1 MPRKKQT
8 KPTETVAVVNPEGQ
22 AVLDALRSNLNLLG
36 ELAVRYEGLHQAGRP
51 GGPALHRPPPATFTT
66 CWGRRCPSS
75 PRSSFG
81 CS

>member
-36 ELAVRYEGLHQAGRP
+36 RAGRALRGLH
-51 GGPALHRPPPATFTT
+51 
-66 CWGRRCPSS
+66 
-75 PRSSFG
+75 
-81 CS
+81 